1 MAENVIHLNESDFD
15 SVIQKKGIIIVDFWA
30 EWCMPCKALAPAF
43 EQVAQKYNNKITFA
57 KLNIDENPN
66 TASKYRIMSIP
77 TLLLFKDGKVIDQ
90 ITGLVPAKKIESAIE
105 KVLR

>member
-30 EWCMPCKALAPAF
+30 EWCMPCKALATTF
-43 EQVAQKYNNKITFA
+43 EQVAQKYSNKITFA

-66 TASKYRIMSIP
+66 VASKYRIMSIP
-77 TLLLFKDGKVIDQ
+77 TLLLFKDGKVVDQ

-105 KVLR
+105 KVLK

>member
-1 MAENVIHLNESDFD
+1 MAENIKYLKDSDFETI
-15 SVIQKKGIIIVDFWA
+15 IQKGITIVDFWA

-43 EQVAQKYNNKITFA
+43 EQVAEKYKEKVTFA

-77 TLLLFKDGKVIDQ
+77 TLLVFKDGRVVDQ
-90 ITGLVPAKKIESAIE
+90 ITGLVPAKKIEALVE
-105 KVLR
+105 KALK